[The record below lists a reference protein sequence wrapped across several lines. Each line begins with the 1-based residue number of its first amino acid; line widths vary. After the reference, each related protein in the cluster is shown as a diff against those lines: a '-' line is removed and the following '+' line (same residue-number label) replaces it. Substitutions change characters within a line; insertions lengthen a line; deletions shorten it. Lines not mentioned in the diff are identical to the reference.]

1 MYITLPTTV
10 ARIKT
15 RDEKWT
21 PLHFAA
27 RYRPRYKDDD
37 DDEGE
42 EGNVT
47 YLSSSKQAVQY
58 LIRNCRVDVSIVHAS
73 ICVCVCVCKRERER
87 ERVCMC
93 VCVCVCVYAHSY
105 LYFFVQIFR

>member
-1 MYITLPTTV
+1 MMIANINFTVLSITV

-37 DDEGE
+37 DEEEGE
-42 EGNVT
+42 EGKVT

-58 LIRNCRVDVSIVHAS
+58 LINNCRVNVSLWV
-73 ICVCVCVCKRERER
+73 
-87 ERVCMC
+87 
-93 VCVCVCVYAHSY
+93 
-105 LYFFVQIFR
+105 

>member
-1 MYITLPTTV
+1 MYINFNMIMMMTKIFVLSPCLAITV

-37 DDEGE
+37 DEEEEGE
-42 EGNVT
+42 EGKVT

-58 LIRNCRVDVSIVHAS
+58 LINKCRVDVSL
-73 ICVCVCVCKRERER
+73 CV
-87 ERVCMC
+87 
-93 VCVCVCVYAHSY
+93 
-105 LYFFVQIFR
+105 